1 MQLSTFRMVVIGN
14 IARASPIFKMHS
26 SLVSMFSM
34 LMSASNLLNEHLS
47 DPMCKKRNSKV
58 IGAAGRVF
66 DNAIFTLRIVSAN
79 VANKFQTN
87 EMVGFWIGKYSNGL
101 RLEFSTL

>member
-1 MQLSTFRMVVIGN
+1 MAVIGN
-14 IARASPIFKMHS
+14 NARASPILKMHS

-47 DPMCKKRNSKV
+47 EPMCKKRNSKV

-66 DNAIFTLRIVSAN
+66 DNAILMLQKVSAN

-87 EMVGFWIGKYSNGL
+87 EIWWVFGL
-101 RLEFSTL
+101 DNI